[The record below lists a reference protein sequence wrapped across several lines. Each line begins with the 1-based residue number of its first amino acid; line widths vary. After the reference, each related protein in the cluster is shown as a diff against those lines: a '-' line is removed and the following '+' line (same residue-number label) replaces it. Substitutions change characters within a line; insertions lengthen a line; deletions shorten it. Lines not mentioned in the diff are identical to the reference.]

1 MTNRDNTFR
10 VVAIVGLVIGVM
22 GLTIGFAAFSQTL
35 TIKSAAD
42 VTPASNVLDI
52 VFSTSKTAKAAGTV
66 TPTTT
71 GTGVTADD
79 ATIDAAGTTI
89 SGLKAHFTEPGQ
101 TATYSFNVYNASAY
115 VAYLNSVTFAT
126 ASGGDSFKKC
136 TAGTGTTQSYV
147 DGACN
152 GISVSVAVGD
162 TSPYTRTSTEGTVSS
177 GINHSL
183 AATTG
188 EAVTVTITYAA
199 GSSEADGDFTVAFG
213 DIKLGYSS
221 VQGS

>member
-22 GLTIGFAAFSQTL
+22 GLSIGFAAFSQTL

-66 TPTTT
+66 TPTVTSP
-71 GTGVTADD
+71 VTAED
-79 ATIDAAGTTI
+79 ATINAEGTTI
-89 SGLKAHFTEPGQ
+89 SGLMAHFTKPGQ

-213 DIKLGYSS
+213 DIILGYSS

>member
-22 GLTIGFAAFSQTL
+22 ALSIGFAAFSQTSS
-35 TIKSAAD
+35 IQSQAD

-66 TPTTT
+66 TPT
-71 GTGVTADD
+71 VTAPVTAAN

-89 SGLKAHFTEPGQ
+89 SGLYAHFTAPGQ

-115 VAYLNSVTFAT
+115 VAYLNEVNFAT
-126 ASGGDSFKKC
+126 ATGGSSFKKC
-136 TAGTGTTQSYV
+136 TARTGTTQSYV

-152 GISVSVAVGD
+152 GISVTVAVGD
-162 TSPYTRTSTEGTVSS
+162 SSPYTRSSEDGSISS
-177 GINHSL
+177 GISHSL

-188 EAVTVTITYAA
+188 EAVVVTITYAA
-199 GSSEADGDFTVAFG
+199 GSSEADGAFDVAFG
-213 DIKLGYSS
+213 DITLEYSS

>member
-22 GLTIGFAAFSQTL
+22 GLSIGFAAFSQTL

-66 TPTTT
+66 TPTVTSP
-71 GTGVTADD
+71 VTAAD
-79 ATIDAAGTTI
+79 ATINAEGTTI
-89 SGLKAHFTEPGQ
+89 SGLMAHFTEPGQ

-213 DIKLGYSS
+213 DIILGYSS